1 MECYILATELKVA
14 PGSRPD
20 ATEIKQ
26 FINFIQ
32 SIVTRKKELLYSIS
46 MFNLN
51 KGFECALASLR
62 AGFDLVFFM
71 EEALLR
77 QERPFTL
84 QYVIT
89 YGSIEVPKRKGMFR
103 GIVGG
108 GLVRADIRMQNL
120 RDSRE
125 KRFNVEIRDI
135 VESGY
140 LVKLFSLYQM
150 VFDSWGRKDYRLAS
164 DLVDIWDY
172 KMVARD
178 MKKSPSLVW
187 KRRKTLNIQQ
197 YNMIKDIIRQT
208 PDLVIKKRPAKFS
221 EQPPAF

>member
-1 MECYILATELKVA
+1 MR
-14 PGSRPD
+14 PGQPES
-20 ATEIKQ
+20 
-26 FINFIQ
+26 
-32 SIVTRKKELLYSIS
+32 
-46 MFNLN
+46 
-51 KGFECALASLR
+51 
-62 AGFDLVFFM
+62 GFDLVFFM

>member
-1 MECYILATELKVA
+1 MECYILSTELKVV

-20 ATEIKQ
+20 ATAIKQ

-32 SIVTRKKELLYSIS
+32 RIITRRKDLLYSIS

-51 KGFECALASLR
+51 KEFECALASLK

-71 EEALLR
+71 EETLLR
-77 QERPFTL
+77 EGRPFTL

-89 YGSIEVPKRKGMFR
+89 YGNIEVPRRKGMFR

-108 GLVRADIRMQNL
+108 GLLRADIRMQNL
-120 RDSRE
+120 RDSRDN
-125 KRFNVEIRDI
+125 RFNIEIRDI
-135 VESGY
+135 VESRY
-140 LVKLFSLYQM
+140 LSNLFSLYQM
-150 VFDSWGRKDYRLAS
+150 VFDSWGSKDYRLAS

-187 KRRKTLNIQQ
+187 KRRKSLNIQQ
-197 YNMIKDIIRQT
+197 FNMIKDLIRQT
-208 PDLVIKKRPAKFS
+208 PDLVIKKRPAKFN